1 MEEKELDIL
10 SEISSLTRRIEEEY
24 PELEKYLDESRSTLP
39 KDDLN
44 PKMSVEELQDYRDTL
59 QNMIAKYREK
69 G

>member
-1 MEEKELDIL
+1 MEQTELNIL
-10 SEISSLTRRIEEEY
+10 NDISSLTRRIEEEY

-39 KDDLN
+39 KDDPN
-44 PKMSVEELQDYRDTL
+44 PKLSIEELQNYRDSL

>member
-1 MEEKELDIL
+1 MEQKELNIL
-10 SEISSLTRRIEEEY
+10 NEISNLTRTIEEEY

-39 KDDLN
+39 KDNAN
-44 PKMSVEELQDYRDTL
+44 PKVSIKELQNYRDSL

>member
-1 MEEKELDIL
+1 MEQKELNIL
-10 SEISSLTRRIEEEY
+10 SDISNLTRTIEEEY

-39 KDDLN
+39 KDD
-44 PKMSVEELQDYRDTL
+44 PKSKLSIEELQEYRDTL

>member
-1 MEEKELDIL
+1 MEQKELNIL
-10 SEISSLTRRIEEEY
+10 SDISNLTRTIEEEY

-39 KDDLN
+39 KDA
-44 PKMSVEELQDYRDTL
+44 PKSKLSIEELQEYRDTL